1 MKTWKLLLLALVPG
15 LWGWLCNW
23 LTAVSLNGPAF
34 LFTLAFY
41 IQVRPLRKELPR
53 LPAADP
59 VAQPGELC
67 PVRVAVPLC
76 LQ

>member
-34 LFTLAFY
+34 LFTLAFLY
-41 IQVRPLRKELPR
+41 PGACSHRVLPLLGICAAAPKGATP
-53 LPAADP
+53 PA
-59 VAQPGELC
+59 C
-67 PVRVAVPLC
+67 C
-76 LQ
+76 

>member
-41 IQVRPLRKELPR
+41 IQV
-53 LPAADP
+53 PAAICAAAP
-59 VAQPGELC
+59 KGATPPAC
-67 PVRVAVPLC
+67 C
-76 LQ
+76 